1 VLIRKSVE
9 IKRKK
14 KKEPNTKLGFYKSL
28 GEKRRTKRRGESREG
43 RACRILQSLNLR

>member
-9 IKRKK
+9 IKRK
-14 KKEPNTKLGFYKSL
+14 TKSQTKIRFLQKSL

-43 RACRILQSLNLR
+43 RA